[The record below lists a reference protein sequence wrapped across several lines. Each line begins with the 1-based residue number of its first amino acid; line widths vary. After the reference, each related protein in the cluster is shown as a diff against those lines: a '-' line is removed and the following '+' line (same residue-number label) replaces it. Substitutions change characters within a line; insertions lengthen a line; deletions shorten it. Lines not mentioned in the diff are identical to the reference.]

1 MLLCSMSM
9 FTTYVLYRALE
20 IEHINKKHFL
30 LPYNYSENRETFD
43 LPKEYKFILWI
54 NHKEKDGMA
63 KFSDCRYSN
72 CILSS
77 NEDFI
82 SRGRIDL
89 FDAIIVSI
97 EGYKEDPVSI
107 HCKYKLINSELLI
120 EVLFTQKAEQ
130 LMSKFTKRNENQV
143 YIMRLHESPRPDVRI
158 PFVNRKFIPK

>member
-1 MLLCSMSM
+1 MTIINDSVELWCKMISRFMLLCSMSM

-30 LPYNYSENRETFD
+30 QPYNFSENRETFD
-43 LPKEYKFILWI
+43 LPKKYKFILWI

-72 CILSS
+72 CILTS

-89 FDAIIVSI
+89 FDAVIVSI

-107 HCKYKLINSELLI
+107 N
-120 EVLFTQKAEQ
+120 
-130 LMSKFTKRNENQV
+130 
-143 YIMRLHESPRPDVRI
+143 
-158 PFVNRKFIPK
+158 

>member
-1 MLLCSMSM
+1 MIWTNFFTPVNIKQHTLSNKYIFTEQCGDWCLFQVMTIVNDNVELWCKMISRFMLLCSMSM

-30 LPYNYSENRETFD
+30 QPYNLSEYRETID
-43 LPKEYKFILWI
+43 LPKKYKFILWI

-72 CILSS
+72 CILTS

-97 EGYKEDPVSI
+97 EGYKEDPVSM
-107 HCKYKLINSELLI
+107 H
-120 EVLFTQKAEQ
+120 
-130 LMSKFTKRNENQV
+130 
-143 YIMRLHESPRPDVRI
+143 
-158 PFVNRKFIPK
+158 